1 MMRRSGRPH
10 AAVIVG
16 ILFFVA
22 AASAR
27 LTGAIGAGE
36 QPERISFDCDPSRLD
51 GILKALCLAK
61 RFEEGRRLFEEETFG
76 GNGRTCATCHSV
88 RTGTFSP
95 ESAQRRLA
103 RDPADPLFLHDGLD
117 DGFQGTT
124 RITEHATVRI
134 EIPLTSRVRLRND
147 PAATSVVFLRGTP
160 TTINTPSL
168 QPVFMYDGR
177 DTTLEEQALGAIH
190 AHAQNG
196 VDPTALQLRL
206 IADFQRT
213 APRFF
218 SSLELFAFARG
229 GAPPEL
235 PRGLTA
241 SQRRG
246 RAMFDDVPVTAGST
260 RGICATCHS
269 GPMLDVANDF
279 NVFGAPA
286 GSRFFG
292 VGVSERNKL
301 NLPVH
306 EFILDGTDVVA
317 TPDIGMLLTEPM
329 PPEFPPFIP
338 LVFLTNLF
346 KTPSLWG
353 IRQTAPYFH
362 DNSAKSLEEVAE
374 QYTFFFE
381 NFLGITLTKQD
392 EGDIVA
398 FLKLL

>member
-1 MMRRSGRPH
+1 MLHRSGRPPV
-10 AAVIVG
+10 ALTVG
-16 ILFFVA
+16 IVLFVA
-22 AASAR
+22 VASAR
-27 LTGAIGAGE
+27 LTGAIGASE
-36 QPERISFDCDPSRLD
+36 NPQHMSFDCDPSQLH
-51 GILKALCLAK
+51 GAQKVLCLAK

-76 GNGRTCATCHSV
+76 GNGRTCATCHSA
-88 RTGTFSP
+88 RTGTISP
-95 ESAQRRLA
+95 ESVQRRLA
-103 RDPADPLFLHDGLD
+103 RNPADPLFLHDGLD

-134 EIPLTSRVRLRND
+134 EIPLTSRVRLLND
-147 PAATSVVFLRGTP
+147 PAATSVVVLRGTP

-196 VDPTALQLRL
+196 VEPTALQLQL

-241 SQRRG
+241 SQKRG
-246 RAMFDDVPVTAGST
+246 RAMFDDVPVTPGST

-279 NVFGAPA
+279 NFFGAPA

-292 VGVSERNKL
+292 VGVSPRNKL

-306 EFILDGTDVVA
+306 EFILDGTDIVA
-317 TPDIGMLLTEPM
+317 TPDIGMILTEPL

-338 LVFLTNLF
+338 LALLADLF

-353 IRQTAPYFH
+353 IRHTAPYFH

-374 QYTFFFE
+374 QYTFFFDS
-381 NFLGITLTKQD
+381 LGITLTKQD
-392 EGDIVA
+392 EADIVA
-398 FLKLL
+398 FMKLL